1 MTDCDRTVPGPRH
14 SEAGFSLIE
23 GLIAAALLLLVLV
36 SILPLFTQSML
47 NNATGN
53 DSSYISNAAV
63 DGFERISSLPFDNF
77 QINVIAGATPEIV
90 TTDLWARQGDTWV
103 TDISQSPVAND
114 ETQFTRTSTIRQYS
128 STDLTDDGDADT
140 ALDPGDPNATLKV
153 VQYRVTGQR
162 RIGAPAFDTVLV
174 KSKG

>member
-1 MTDCDRTVPGPRH
+1 MTDCDRTVPRPRH

-63 DGFERISSLPFDNF
+63 DGFERISSRELPS
-77 QINVIAGATPEIV
+77 ALLASEELRGACP
-90 TTDLWARQGDTWV
+90 A
-103 TDISQSPVAND
+103 SAVAMRFA
-114 ETQFTRTSTIRQYS
+114 QP
-128 STDLTDDGDADT
+128 LLHT
-140 ALDPGDPNATLKV
+140 A
-153 VQYRVTGQR
+153 
-162 RIGAPAFDTVLV
+162 
-174 KSKG
+174 